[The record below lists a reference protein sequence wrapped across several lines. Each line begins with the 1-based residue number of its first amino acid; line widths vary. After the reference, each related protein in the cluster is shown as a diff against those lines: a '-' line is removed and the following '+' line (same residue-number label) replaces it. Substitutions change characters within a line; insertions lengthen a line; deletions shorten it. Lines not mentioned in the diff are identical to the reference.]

1 MDSPPTREEERDYF
15 VGSHRLR
22 FIPPDTVRVWWMGT
36 ATGDDFARI
45 IEWSVL
51 QMENRPYFVIA
62 DLSQLTTISTD
73 ARELSARDTRMHAIL
88 RVAMLGASF
97 HIRVVVSM
105 VTRAMELFYK
115 EQRGKMRFFDNEA
128 DALAWLKAERTRLG
142 FDM

>member
-1 MDSPPTREEERDYF
+1 MAEQDGGEAEVLIGT
-15 VGSHRLR
+15 HRLC
-22 FIPPDTVRVWWMGT
+22 FTPPDTVRLWWKGS
-36 ATGDDFARI
+36 ASRDDFVRI
-45 IEWSVL
+45 LEWSTL
-51 QMENRPYFVIA
+51 QMEGRPYFVIA
-62 DLSQLTTISTD
+62 DLSQLTNINPDT
-73 ARELSARDTRMHAIL
+73 REFAAKDTRMHAIM

-105 VTRAMELFYK
+105 VTRAMELFYE

>member
-1 MDSPPTREEERDYF
+1 MAEQDGGEAEVWIGT
-15 VGSHRLR
+15 HRLR
-22 FIPPDTVRVWWMGT
+22 FTPPDTIRLWWKGT
-36 ATGDDFARI
+36 ACRHDFLRI
-45 IEWSVL
+45 LEWSTVQL
-51 QMENRPYFVIA
+51 VGRPYFVIA
-62 DLSQLTTISTD
+62 DLSQLTNIEAD
-73 ARELSARDTRMHAIL
+73 ARELAARDTRMHDIM

-105 VTRAMELFYK
+105 ITRAMELFYK